1 MPLFQPDDVT
11 HATCLVQYCDDTQL
25 AVLGRPRDAGALVA
39 CMEENLA
46 SLAIWLRKNGL
57 KVNADKT
64 QLVVIGT
71 HQNLRQ
77 LPPISVEF
85 MGTTI
90 TGSPTARNLGV
101 PFDVNLSFGDHV
113 TEVVRRC
120 TGVLSGLSHSRHYL
134 PGSTLA
140 TLVQAL
146 AVSIIRYAISVY
158 GVCGVTQMGRLQR
171 MLNFGARVIS
181 GRRKYDHISDV
192 MRDLQWL
199 SAENMWRF
207 HSVMLLKKML
217 TTGQPES
224 LHDRI
229 ASRGSIHGRSTRQ
242 AGQLDTPMIRTETG
256 RRRFLY
262 SAVTMYNELPTALR
276 DLSLRRFKSEY
287 RALLLR
293 KQYGDD

>member
-1 MPLFQPDDVT
+1 MCDQFSTTQITVMSKTSTCGTKLRTPLCKDLLILNDSIR
-11 HATCLVQYCDDTQL
+11 LVEAL
-25 AVLGRPRDAGALVA
+25 SPPKKIIIKEHSRKLSLEREPIAVHGH
-39 CMEENLA
+39 
-46 SLAIWLRKNGL
+46 K
-57 KVNADKT
+57 
-64 QLVVIGT
+64 
-71 HQNLRQ
+71 
-77 LPPISVEF
+77 F
-85 MGTTI
+85 
-90 TGSPTARNLGV
+90 
-101 PFDVNLSFGDHV
+101 
-113 TEVVRRC
+113 
-120 TGVLSGLSHSRHYL
+120 VLSGLSHSRHYL

-140 TLVQAL
+140 TLVHTGIDC
-146 AVSIIRYAISVY
+146 VNHSVRHQ
-158 GVCGVTQMGRLQR
+158 CLRCMWCHSDRLQR

-207 HSVMLLKKML
+207 HSVMLLKKMF

-229 ASRGSIHGRSTRQ
+229 ASRGSVHGRSTRQ

-293 KQYGDD
+293 KRYGND